1 MKKESWNT
9 CLIKNQK
16 VGTTEQKKVFEG
28 MMEDNSKED
37 GRRSWTVMSDEQITL
52 ALAVK
57 AVINMKG
64 YMHYRKTIMALP
76 WVKN

>member
-1 MKKESWNT
+1 
-9 CLIKNQK
+9 
-16 VGTTEQKKVFEG
+16 

-64 YMHYRKTIMALP
+64 YMHYRKTIVALP